1 MKKRNFLTIRR
12 IAVITFLIIFAIITY
27 INFRGSYLEYQEL
40 GENYLQMFLKKEK
53 YQYIIMGINFIFIY
67 IIMYFSGRNI
77 KKGLRVFFEQEKKDF
92 PRLPNKSISLVV
104 AVIESIFITAMFTPN
119 IILAISNT
127 SFRETDLMFNLDV
140 SFFMFIE
147 PLLKMVIRYLM
158 FIFIVIII
166 YSFGYYV
173 VVFNKYFDG
182 IDKETLKQSKI
193 MKTVYRNIRFIAIGL
208 ACYILVCSMD
218 VVFDNFLTTDNN
230 IKLAGAGFIDS
241 NIKYWGYNILAIIM
255 CVSIFKA
262 VSSFKKGKQTKI
274 LKDLSVVPLYLIALF
289 IVMLV
294 FDLIFVNPNEF
305 DKEKKYIEKNIA
317 TTKKAYAIDCDI
329 QDIDYTGTI
338 TVEQV
343 ENNENIINNTVIVDE
358 DAVLENLKESQTG
371 AGYYTYKNA
380 KLSIYDIDGV
390 KKLVYVSPREMVSNR
405 RTYNSKTY
413 EYTHGYGLILTS
425 ATDVTNDGEIIYIQ
439 NDIKGNDEKVKI
451 SNPQIYYGLET
462 TTTVVTNTKD
472 KKEFDYADGNKEYE
486 TAYNGD
492 AGLKLNFLDRLILG
506 IKEGNIN
513 LALSSSITSESKV
526 LINRNILKRAKKV
539 LPDVVYD
546 SEPYTVVDEKGDIYW
561 VIDAYTISGS
571 YPYSTYTEIEYDGQK
586 KGINYIRNSIK
597 VIINSYTGEM
607 KYYIT
612 DRTDPIAMAYRKVY
626 PEIFQD
632 LDSQIP
638 ESIQNQFIYPK
649 FLYNVQSTMLE
660 EYHNSKAD
668 VLYRSDDTWQKAT
681 YKSNQNNTKG
691 ISTLKAFYT
700 MIHNEQKD
708 EIGLIQMY
716 TPKEKQNITSYLI
729 GTVENGENKLTLKTL
744 QSDTTI
750 LGPTQLDTQIAQDET
765 IQSQIDSLTVIGS
778 KITRNMIIVPIENTL
793 LYIEPIYQTLVN
805 ESNLPTLKK
814 VIVASGNKVAIGDD
828 LQEAVE
834 NLISQYA
841 TNIEIENTEDIQ
853 GLIDSII
860 KANDNLSESL
870 GSKNWELMGTDIQKL
885 QELINSLKKQID
897 EENKENNTENEN
909 NDENI
914 TTEEDKSF
922 INSIF
927 E

>member
-1 MKKRNFLTIRR
+1 MKKRKFLTIRR
-12 IAVITFLIIFAIITY
+12 IAVIIFLIFFAIITY
-27 INFRGSYLEYQEL
+27 INFRGSYLEYKEL
-40 GENYLQMFLKKEK
+40 GENYLQMFLKREK
-53 YQYIIMGINFIFIY
+53 YQYSIMGINFVFIY
-67 IIMYFSGRNI
+67 LIMYFSGRNI
-77 KKGLRVFFEQEKKDF
+77 KKGLKVFFDQEKKEF

-104 AVIESIFITAMFTPN
+104 AAIESIIITIIFMPN

-147 PLLKMVIRYLM
+147 PLLKMAIKYLI
-158 FIFIVIII
+158 FIFVGIIV

-173 VVFNKYFDG
+173 IVFNKYFDG
-182 IDKETLKQSKI
+182 IDKETLKQSRI
-193 MKTVYRNIRFIAIGL
+193 MKTVYRNVRLIAIAL

-218 VVFDNFLTTDNN
+218 VVFDNFLTTDNS

-241 NIKYWGYNILAIIM
+241 NIKYWGYNILAILM

-274 LKDLSVVPLYLIALF
+274 LKDLSVVPIYLVILF

-294 FDLIFVNPNEF
+294 FDLVFVNPNEF
-305 DKEKKYIEKNIA
+305 DKEKRYIEKNIA

-338 TVEQV
+338 TVDQV
-343 ENNENIINNTVIVDE
+343 EKNEDIINNTVIVDKE
-358 DAVLENLKESQTG
+358 AVLENLKESQTG

-380 KLSIYDIDGV
+380 KLSSYNIDGI
-390 KKLVYVSPREMVSNR
+390 KKLVYVSPREMISNR

-425 ATDVTNDGEIIYIQ
+425 ATDVTSDGEIIYIQ

-472 KKEFDYADGNKEYE
+472 KKEFDFADGNKVYE
-486 TAYNGD
+486 TAYNGN

-546 SEPYTVVDEKGDIYW
+546 SEPYTVVDEKGDMYW
-561 VIDAYTISGS
+561 IIDGYTISGS

-586 KGINYIRNSIK
+586 RGINYIRNSIK

-612 DRTDPIAMAYRKVY
+612 DKTDPIAMAYWKVY

-632 LDSQIP
+632 INSKIS

-649 FLYNVQSTMLE
+649 FLYNVQSTMIE

-681 YKSNQNNTKG
+681 YKSNQNNSKVAG
-691 ISTLKAFYT
+691 VLDAYYT
-700 MIHNEQKD
+700 MIHNEETDK
-708 EIGLIQMY
+708 IGLIQMY

-729 GTVENGENKLTLKTL
+729 GTVENGENKLNLKTL

-805 ESNLPTLKK
+805 ESNLPVLKK
-814 VIVASGNKVAIGDD
+814 VIVASGNKVAIGDN
-828 LQEAVE
+828 LQKAVE

-841 TNIEIENTEDIQ
+841 TNIEIESTEDIQ

-897 EENKENNTENEN
+897 EENKEINTENEN
-909 NDENI
+909 NDENT